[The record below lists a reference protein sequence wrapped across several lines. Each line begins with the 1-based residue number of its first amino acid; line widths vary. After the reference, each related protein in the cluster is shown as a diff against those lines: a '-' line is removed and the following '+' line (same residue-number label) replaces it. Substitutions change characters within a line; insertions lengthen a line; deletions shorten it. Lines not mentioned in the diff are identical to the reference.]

1 MVAAVAAINQCVS
14 IVLLC
19 TAAAYAVTAPAQEI
33 WQFVDG
39 HGVLHIGNAAPAKPQ
54 EKSQRTLIW
63 LNQVPLARHLV
74 SPPTNRTP
82 RAALARLE
90 QMRPWLEAAAHA
102 TQLEPALVLAV
113 AAVES
118 AFDANAVSHK
128 GARGLMQLMPATAAR
143 YGITEPQALMHPQT
157 NAHAGSRYLAD
168 LLRLFDGNTEL
179 ALAAYNAGEGA
190 VLRYGRRIPPYLETQ
205 RYVAKVMEL
214 YRGWNDAS
222 STSGPSPKDR
232 NE

>member
-1 MVAAVAAINQCVS
+1 MVATVVATINQCAAAA
-14 IVLLC
+14 LLY
-19 TAAAYAVTAPAQEI
+19 AAAYAITAPAQEI

-39 HGVLHIGNAAPAKPQ
+39 NGVLHIGNAAPKKQ
-54 EKSQRTLIW
+54 QQKSQRTLIW

-74 SPPTNRTP
+74 SPPANRTP
-82 RAALARLE
+82 RVALARLE
-90 QMRPWLEAAAHA
+90 QVRPWLEAAAHA
-102 TQLEPALVLAV
+102 AQLEPALVLAV

-118 AFDANAVSHK
+118 AFDADAVSHK

-143 YGITEPQALMHPQT
+143 YGITDPQALMHPQT

-168 LLRLFDGNTEL
+168 LLRLFDGDTEL

-190 VLRYGRRIPPYLETQ
+190 VLKCGRRIPPYPETQ

-214 YRGWNDAS
+214 YRGWNDVL
-222 STSGPSPKDR
+222 STDGQSQKDR